1 MNEMQRRIAAIAL
14 PILLSA
20 CGGSAPGGN
29 NDVAGANASTP
40 LAGARIGGPFSLTD
54 QAGHTVTDQSF
65 AGQYRVMYFGYTS
78 CPDVCP
84 TDAQSIGQ
92 GLRLFEQ
99 SDPAKAAR
107 VTPVFVS
114 VDPTRDTP
122 AVLRQF
128 VSAFHPRMVGLT
140 GTPQAIAEVARE
152 YAVSFSTTAPAPQG
166 TAAVDGPGLG
176 GGYRQG
182 GAPRADGPGL
192 GGGYRNGDGPG
203 LGGGYGPQ
211 RVADDGPGA
220 GGGYRQGAADGP
232 GLGGGYRHGDRRG
245 DGPGPGGGDRS
256 GDGPGLGGG
265 YRHDGPGNG
274 GGYLVAH
281 TRIAYLMG
289 PDGRPIALIP
299 EDQGPQA
306 VAAALARWV
315 Q

>member
-1 MNEMQRRIAAIAL
+1 MNEMPRRIAAIAL

-20 CGGSAPGGN
+20 CGGSAPRGN
-29 NDVAGANASTP
+29 NDVAAASASTP

-65 AGQYRVMYFGYTS
+65 PGQYRVMYFGYTS

-152 YAVSFSTTAPAPQG
+152 YAVSFSTTTPAPQG
-166 TAAVDGPGLG
+166 TAA
-176 GGYRQG
+176 
-182 GAPRADGPGL
+182 A
-192 GGGYRNGDGPG
+192 DGPG

-245 DGPGPGGGDRS
+245 DGPGLGGGYRS